1 MLDSSYAPSAFN
13 RFVNLDGVEDRIIY
27 YLLSPNKKT
36 PEELEQTHII
46 WKLLYYNDADALNR
60 ELPTYQQITSLICSD
75 DITQTDKR
83 IFRSPHFEDA
93 WIAEST
99 LLKIYIDQIIPTDR
113 YKAVVNFG
121 IDIITHNKC
130 ININPSD
137 DDKTY
142 PVDTVD
148 GVEIPIT
155 GKSRVST
162 LLKAIL
168 FLLNGA
174 HVQGVGNLEF
184 STMMS
189 RFQQAQYGIWNN
201 RNFEGIKVV
210 LGCYMSGV
218 S

>member
-1 MLDSSYAPSAFN
+1 MIDSSYAPSAFN

-93 WIAEST
+93 WTVEST

-130 ININPSD
+130 ININL
-137 DDKTY
+137 
-142 PVDTVD
+142 
-148 GVEIPIT
+148 GNQNIT
-155 GKSRVST
+155 
-162 LLKAIL
+162 ID
-168 FLLNGA
+168 
-174 HVQGVGNLEF
+174 
-184 STMMS
+184 
-189 RFQQAQYGIWNN
+189 
-201 RNFEGIKVV
+201 
-210 LGCYMSGV
+210 C
-218 S
+218 

>member
-1 MLDSSYAPSAFN
+1 M
-13 RFVNLDGVEDRIIY
+13 
-27 YLLSPNKKT
+27 
-36 PEELEQTHII
+36 
-46 WKLLYYNDADALNR
+46 
-60 ELPTYQQITSLICSD
+60 ICSD

-93 WIAEST
+93 WTVEST

-130 ININPSD
+130 ININSSD

-162 LLKAIL
+162 LLKAVL

-174 HVQGVGNLEF
+174 HV
-184 STMMS
+184 
-189 RFQQAQYGIWNN
+189 
-201 RNFEGIKVV
+201 
-210 LGCYMSGV
+210 
-218 S
+218 

>member
-1 MLDSSYAPSAFN
+1 M
-13 RFVNLDGVEDRIIY
+13 
-27 YLLSPNKKT
+27 LSPNKKT

-93 WIAEST
+93 WIVEST

-189 RFQQAQYGIWNN
+189 RFQ
-201 RNFEGIKVV
+201 
-210 LGCYMSGV
+210 
-218 S
+218 